1 MIAFIRINVLSDY
14 DKETHTFKKSHP
26 TIINVN
32 AIAAVEDFMG
42 SVFLN
47 DDGFDDS
54 RYIGIR
60 LMATSDAYVVDK
72 NEHSFEDIVQK
83 STDVQRSNYVTY

>member
-1 MIAFIRINVLSDY
+1 MISFITLNVLSDY
-14 DKETHTFKKSHP
+14 DKETHTFNRSN
-26 TIINVN
+26 TIIININ
-32 AIAAVEDFMG
+32 AIAAVEDFIG
-42 SVFLN
+42 SLCLK

-72 NEHSFEDIVQK
+72 REHSFEDIVQK
-83 STDVQRSNYVTY
+83 ITDAQRSNYISY

>member
-1 MIAFIRINVLSDY
+1 MNSFVTLNVLSEY
-14 DKETHTFKKSHP
+14 DKETHTFKKSN
-26 TIINVN
+26 TIIINVN
-32 AIAAVEDFMG
+32 AIAAVENFSG
-42 SVFLN
+42 HKCLH

-60 LMATSDAYVVDK
+60 LMATNDVYVVDK

-83 STDVQRSNYVTY
+83 ITDAQRSNYVTY